1 LGKRRERN
9 VDGKYNKL
17 EECDAGIMRI
27 RSTMEE
33 NKRFDINV
41 KSRKWII

>member
-9 VDGKYNKL
+9 VDEKYNKL
-17 EECDAGIMRI
+17 EECDAEIMRI
-27 RSTMEE
+27 RSMMEKY
-33 NKRFDINV
+33 KRFDINV